1 MAEITAKLVKELREK
16 SGAGVMDAKKAL
28 VEVDGDIEK
37 AIELLREKGMAKAAK
52 KADRIAAEGLTGIYV
67 SGNVAAVVEV
77 NAETDFVAK
86 NAQFVELVNET
97 AKVIAEGKPANNEEA
112 LALTM
117 PSGETLEAAYVTAT
131 ATIGEKISLRRFAV
145 VEKTVDVSVL
155 FQLSKVEMKL
165 LQNKSQCTSQR

>member
-52 KADRIAAEGLTGIYV
+52 KADRVAAEGLTGVYV
-67 SGNVAAVVEV
+67 NGNVAAIVEV
-77 NAETDFVAK
+77 NSETDFVAK

-97 AKVIAEGKPANNEEA
+97 AKVIAEGKPANN
-112 LALTM
+112 
-117 PSGETLEAAYVTAT
+117 
-131 ATIGEKISLRRFAV
+131 
-145 VEKTVDVSVL
+145 DVSTICVV
-155 FQLSKVEMKL
+155 SVVTPWK
-165 LQNKSQCTSQR
+165 TSDKFFNFAPNTSPMA

>member
-67 SGNVAAVVEV
+67 AV
-77 NAETDFVAK
+77 TLQQLLK
-86 NAQFVELVNET
+86 
-97 AKVIAEGKPANNEEA
+97 
-112 LALTM
+112 LTLKL
-117 PSGETLEAAYVTAT
+117 T
-131 ATIGEKISLRRFAV
+131 SLRR
-145 VEKTVDVSVL
+145 TLNS
-155 FQLSKVEMKL
+155 LSW
-165 LQNKSQCTSQR
+165 